1 VIFVASAANA
11 FAEAGKKAAPAPSDF
26 AESVRRVSPQPSRA
40 ERNSPLLLTIGT
52 AGTKTSL
59 RLFAQGGCLMLFVSG
74 AGTQTREEVML
85 FSEYEPLIA
94 ELTDALAVEVAR
106 RERAEGLLQALY
118 DAQVRFH
125 SILIRF

>member
-1 VIFVASAANA
+1 
-11 FAEAGKKAAPAPSDF
+11 
-26 AESVRRVSPQPSRA
+26 
-40 ERNSPLLLTIGT
+40 
-52 AGTKTSL
+52 
-59 RLFAQGGCLMLFVSG
+59 MLFVSG

-118 DAQVRFH
+118 DAQADVERLRGADPVDLTVL
-125 SILIRF
+125 STEDYEAD